1 MRRRTIAL
9 ERNGAPLC
17 TRSGCLRT
25 LRGELALVVLSLT
38 GCGAC
43 GEYAGNRGVVHDVL
57 SSMLEHLGHGAIVE
71 VTQTTARCGD
81 DDVT

>member
-1 MRRRTIAL
+1 M
-9 ERNGAPLC
+9 
-17 TRSGCLRT
+17 
-25 LRGELALVVLSLT
+25 VLSLT

-57 SSMLEHLGHGAIVE
+57 SSMLVLEHPGHGAIVE